1 MKTWDPKI
9 DDTKSKRDHCI
20 GVKKGSKKSKKYL
33 RVAKAVTKMSRKKAS
48 KLNLSNTNF
57 PKL

>member
-1 MKTWDPKI
+1 LYVVKKGS
-9 DDTKSKRDHCI
+9 TKSKR
-20 GVKKGSKKSKKYL
+20 YL
-33 RVAKAVTKMSRKKAS
+33 RIRYLRIAKAVTKMSIKKAS